1 MRHTLFIMLLLSV
14 SVYTNAQ
21 QLPYFRNEIYAP
33 QWHNPASF
41 GTWNKFSVN
50 GLAQHSSFFSD
61 YNYGSGLFTAEG
73 FIGVG
78 KSNSGIGIGGA
89 YLYDRFGFQQSNS
102 FNLMLN
108 YQFAFEK
115 FHLSIGAA
123 PGILSI
129 RQNSEWLPPSNVP
142 DPNLP
147 SAGVQIKPMLGTGVY
162 FYTDKLYAGISIA
175 QLNSPFYDELNYQS
189 APHYFLNAGYRFKVS
204 KNIQLFP
211 SVILGSDAAV
221 THFNA
226 TFLVQFMKPAIT
238 LGLGYGITSYIRGV
252 IGYEFKGIALLY
264 SLGTN
269 LSILTN
275 ANYFHQEIRLTYK
288 LKKKPKCSTCEHF

>member
-1 MRHTLFIMLLLSV
+1 
-14 SVYTNAQ
+14 
-21 QLPYFRNEIYAP
+21 
-33 QWHNPASF
+33 
-41 GTWNKFSVN
+41 
-50 GLAQHSSFFSD
+50 
-61 YNYGSGLFTAEG
+61 
-73 FIGVG
+73 
-78 KSNSGIGIGGA
+78 
-89 YLYDRFGFQQSNS
+89 
-102 FNLMLN
+102 
-108 YQFAFEK
+108 
-115 FHLSIGAA
+115 
-123 PGILSI
+123 
-129 RQNSEWLPPSNVP
+129 
-142 DPNLP
+142 
-147 SAGVQIKPMLGTGVY
+147 
-162 FYTDKLYAGISIA
+162 
-175 QLNSPFYDELNYQS
+175 
-189 APHYFLNAGYRFKVS
+189 LNAGYRFKVS